1 MKQTEKRKR
10 TVFSN
15 PYLISYLGLAVFCC
29 ITLSVVFLSI
39 NLENL
44 QRKEETYIQER
55 LDLAAE
61 DFERQRKICAK
72 IALQISVNSIYQPYY
87 FERNKYYEM
96 TLLNDFQQYQNYSPV
111 ADELFLYFKG
121 QEALFHSEGYKIGL
135 DVYLDRYE
143 EADRLELKRILEN
156 PSSPCYAASSG
167 KSLFLF
173 PIATMNS
180 GLKPNAMLGLVV
192 SSETVEARLR
202 TVCGELN
209 GAIAV
214 YADGVLMYRNG
225 EEEALSGPN
234 RVMTAGDGTFR
245 VCYAVGKTMFS
256 SFLPLQILQILAMVL
271 FVLALAAFFAYRS
284 YQPLLYLVQKLKQNI
299 PEGEEAQ
306 FASKLEE
313 INYLMESMLKTNT
326 ETSQELK
333 EKQEQLK
340 KNLLLLV
347 LNGKYSFD
355 IQPYLQ
361 QMDLK
366 LPGSWYFVIEI
377 GFPTAPIPAK
387 ELVEQLQKFIDQ
399 LSDAQEQSYV
409 YGIREPGQPVLSVV
423 CSIDS
428 QEKKEELITDIS
440 DLAESVARG
449 TAIGVGNCY
458 NTLANIPASYLEA
471 VDQMHQEQE
480 KLRKSAGEDARYE
493 NQGQSAAFHQTD
505 FYLLHCALI
514 NGDEEAA
521 LAALSQYVELL
532 HRGAPSFLMQQYQF
546 TVFLSEFTKTAH
558 ELQIELSRQ
567 SVSLMLASRSID
579 QFAASAETMVSR
591 FCRKVQEQK
600 ERLKDDETWQVM
612 KYINENFSS
621 YDLSMEGVAQACG
634 VSPAFVRTAVQKHT
648 GRSYKDYLIELRM
661 EYAKKLLAEEGLTVA
676 ETCQRVGYSNISYF
690 IKAFKAQNGVTPA
703 NYKNGKSVT

>member
-1 MKQTEKRKR
+1 MKHTWKRKR
-10 TVFSN
+10 SIISN

-29 ITLSVVFLSI
+29 VALSVLFLSI

-44 QRKEETYIQER
+44 KRKEETYIQER
-55 LDLAAE
+55 LVLAAE
-61 DFERQRKICAK
+61 DLERQKETCAK

-111 ADELFLYFKG
+111 ADELFLYFQG
-121 QEALFHSEGYKIGL
+121 QEALFHSDGYKIGL
-135 DVYLDRYE
+135 DVYLNRYE
-143 EADRLELKRILEN
+143 EEDRLELKKILES
-156 PSSPCYAASSG
+156 PSRSCYALSAEKG
-167 KSLFLF
+167 LFLV
-173 PIATMNS
+173 PLATMNS
-180 GLKPNAMLGLVV
+180 GLKPNATLGMVV
-192 SSETVEARLR
+192 SKETMESRLR

-209 GAIAV
+209 GTIAV
-214 YADGVLMYRNG
+214 YADGTLLYLNG
-225 EEEALSGPN
+225 DEDALADPAQ
-234 RVMTAGDGTFR
+234 VMTAGEGTFR
-245 VCYAVGKTMFS
+245 ICFAAGKTMFS

-284 YQPLLYLVQKLKQNI
+284 YQPLLHLVQKLKQSI

-313 INYLMESMLKTNT
+313 VNYLMESMLKTNT
-326 ETSQELK
+326 ETNQELR

-355 IQPYLQ
+355 IQPYLA
-361 QMDLK
+361 QMELK

-377 GFPTAPIPAK
+377 GFLPEQVPEK
-387 ELVEQLQKFIDQ
+387 ETMDQLQKFIEE
-399 LSDAQEQSYV
+399 LSDAQEQTYI
-409 YGIREPGQPVLSVV
+409 YGIREPEQPVLSVV
-423 CSIDS
+423 CSISS
-428 QEKKEELITDIS
+428 QEKKKELTTDIG
-440 DLAESVARG
+440 DLAESIAPDSV
-449 TAIGVGNCY
+449 IGVGNCY
-458 NTLANIPASYLEA
+458 NLLANIPASYLEA
-471 VDQMHQEQE
+471 IDQLHQKQE
-480 KLRKSAGEDARYE
+480 ELRKTEKE
-493 NQGQSAAFHQTD
+493 NTKDSKPEQPAIFHQTD
-505 FYLLHCALI
+505 FYLLHSALI

-521 LAALSQYVELL
+521 LSALKQYVELL
-532 HRGAPSFLMQQYQF
+532 RLGAPSFLMQQYQF

-579 QFAASAETMVSR
+579 QFASSAETMVSR

-600 ERLKDDETWQVM
+600 ERLKEDETWQVM
-612 KYINENFSS
+612 KYINENFAS

-634 VSPAFVRTAVQKHT
+634 VSPAFVRNAVQKHT

-703 NYKNGKSVT
+703 NYKNGKSAT